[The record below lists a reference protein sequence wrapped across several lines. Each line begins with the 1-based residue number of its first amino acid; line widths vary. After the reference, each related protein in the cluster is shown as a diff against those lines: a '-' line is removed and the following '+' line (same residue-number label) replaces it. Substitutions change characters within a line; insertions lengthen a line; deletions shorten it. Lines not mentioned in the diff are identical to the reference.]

1 MGFLAD
7 TETSITSG
15 FTAVATTFGS
25 GLLGAFRPAFIVGFS
40 IWIMLIAY
48 ETAFGKSEDGMTYI
62 LTKLFR
68 MFLIGTIALW
78 GWPEVADLLGGIKDS
93 FVGTGAVATILETRL
108 IDPITLLYQ
117 ELFRWYSASLNGLAF
132 YDIAEIL
139 QVMALFLL
147 MFVMYGL
154 MTLAVGLIATIS
166 LALFLVANSVFIL
179 LLAIG
184 PFFLLCLA
192 FPFTQRFFE
201 TYIGN
206 VMTSVFGM
214 GFTVLMINFVSAFF
228 GLTNIH
234 TVVPT
239 ATDSATIADMA
250 KQMAVLFAG
259 KVGVALLMI
268 YLYYKIFDLA
278 AALGGGLNMGNN
290 MIGAAR
296 NITRDALGT
305 GVRGGGVNRT
315 TNQVNQGSRGGGAA
329 ASGGAP
335 ARSSAMDAIRA
346 NRTFTGMGI
355 SGVAAGA
362 RAVGRAA
369 SAGVRGTASVG
380 RYAYNRYSSSK
391 GGNSISG

>member
-7 TETSITSG
+7 TETSITTG
-15 FTAVATTFGS
+15 FSAVATTFGS
-25 GLLGAFRPAFIVGFS
+25 GLLGAFRPVFITGFS
-40 IWIMLIAY
+40 IWILLIAY

-62 LTKLFR
+62 LTKIFR

-78 GWPEVADLLGGIKDS
+78 GWPEVAELLNGIKDG
-93 FVGTGAVATILETRL
+93 FVGAGTVASVLETRL

-117 ELFRWYSASLNGLAF
+117 ELFRWYSASLNGLSF
-132 YDIAEIL
+132 TDLPEIL
-139 QVMALFLL
+139 QIMALFLL
-147 MFVMYGL
+147 VFVMYGF
-154 MTLAVGLIATIS
+154 MALAIAIIATIS
-166 LALFLVANSVFIL
+166 LSMFLVANSTFIL
-179 LLAIG
+179 LLAVG
-184 PFFLLCLA
+184 PFFLLCLS

-206 VMTSVFGM
+206 VMTSIFGM

-228 GLTNIH
+228 GLTNIQSI
-234 TVVPT
+234 VPT
-239 ATDSATIADMA
+239 ATDSATISDMA

-259 KVGVALLMI
+259 KVGVALLII
-268 YLYYKIFDLA
+268 YLYYKVFDLA

-305 GVRGGGVNRT
+305 GGGRGGINRT
-315 TNQVNQGSRGGGAA
+315 TNQINQGSSGGGGA
-329 ASGGAP
+329 SGGTP
-335 ARSSAMDAIRA
+335 ARSSVMDAMRA

-355 SGVAAGA
+355 SGAAAGV

-369 SAGVRGTASVG
+369 AAGARGTASVG
-380 RYAYNRYSSSK
+380 RFAYNRYSKGK
-391 GGNSISG
+391 GGNSISS